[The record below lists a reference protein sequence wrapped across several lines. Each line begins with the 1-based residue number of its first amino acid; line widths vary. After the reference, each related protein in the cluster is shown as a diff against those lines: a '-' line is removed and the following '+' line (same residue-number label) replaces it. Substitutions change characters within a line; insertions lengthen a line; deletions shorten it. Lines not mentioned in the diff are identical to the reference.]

1 MYICTPR
8 PPLGGADH
16 QFNRWGQRQS
26 DLACRGAFLYK
37 HEAGFIEKVSHN
49 AVLYTKGIKN
59 RTNSENLSS
68 KWIGVKLEAW
78 KWDADETLGALLF

>member
-1 MYICTPR
+1 MDKFWVIIFHFM
-8 PPLGGADH
+8 L
-16 QFNRWGQRQS
+16 
-26 DLACRGAFLYK
+26 K
-37 HEAGFIEKVSHN
+37 K
-49 AVLYTKGIKN
+49 KKKK